1 MMRRFSVT
9 ICIPEAV
16 YRAGVKVLLLGRRLR
31 YGYAFRKI
39 PLTRGMFAKVD
50 QADYERLAM
59 YKWYATSARNRGEKI
74 YAERSE
80 GGRKTK
86 RNILMHR
93 EIMLQ
98 VNPKFEYLNPK
109 PVLRPKD
116 GTTEGRQIQITK
128 TPNSKRKSELYVDHI
143 NGDGLDNRR
152 ANLRAATPKQN
163 VWNSRGYGRSKYKG
177 IWLDKSSGKWCA
189 RIKVGDKV
197 RNLGRYVD
205 EETAARAYDAA
216 ARGVHKEF
224 ARLNFPGVK

>member
-1 MMRRFSVT
+1 M
-9 ICIPEAV
+9 
-16 YRAGVKVLLLGRRLR
+16 LLLGRRLR

-39 PLTRGMFAKVD
+39 ELTRGMYAKVD

-59 YKWYATSARNRGEKI
+59 YKWYATSARNRGGTV

-80 GGRKTK
+80 GGRWKKK

-109 PVLRPKD
+109 Q
-116 GTTEGRQIQITK
+116 TQMTK

-152 ANLRAATPKQN
+152 ANLRAVTPKQN
-163 VWNSRGYGRSKYKG
+163 VWNSRGHGRSKYKG
-177 IWLDKSSGKWCA
+177 IWQVKGSGKWCA
-189 RIKVGDKV
+189 RIKVDGKQRD
-197 RNLGRYVD
+197 LGRFDD
-205 EETAARAYDAA
+205 EAEAARAYDAA
-216 ARGVHKEF
+216 ARQERGEYAK
-224 ARLNFPGVK
+224 LNFPGVK